1 MSTFENTLYLSSVSF
16 LRAKSALNKT
26 RFADLRTVPQTGS
39 TNADMKV
46 LLSSAGAAGTMQE
59 PLQTRPIVLLAD
71 HQTAGRGRLSR
82 QWQAPAGSSLLMTIG
97 LPLAQ
102 FAPEHLT
109 LLTTCLA
116 LAVTDSTRA
125 LDIEQV
131 NIKWPND
138 LVCDSEPVSEPVSE
152 TASEAS
158 AIGAERAP
166 SYFKLGGILAE
177 LHQIPGVGECALLGL
192 GLNVNWPELPPE
204 LVGIA
209 SSLNR
214 IVGHEIDREQLL
226 IELLTSLD
234 AKWLPELQN
243 PTGDHSLLFRTYRE
257 RSATI
262 GTRVRVELPQ
272 GELVGMATGIAAD
285 GALLLCDDSGHDHV
299 VTVGDVVHLRPD
311 R

>member
-1 MSTFENTLYLSSVSF
+1 MNE
-16 LRAKSALNKT
+16 
-26 RFADLRTVPQTGS
+26 TG
-39 TNADMKV
+39 
-46 LLSSAGAAGTMQE
+46 
-59 PLQTRPIVLLAD
+59 
-71 HQTAGRGRLSR
+71 
-82 QWQAPAGSSLLMTIG
+82 
-97 LPLAQ
+97 
-102 FAPEHLT
+102 
-109 LLTTCLA
+109 
-116 LAVTDSTRA
+116 
-125 LDIEQV
+125 
-131 NIKWPND
+131 
-138 LVCDSEPVSEPVSE
+138 
-152 TASEAS
+152 SEAS
-158 AIGAERAP
+158 AIGTDHAP

-177 LHQIPGVGECALLGL
+177 LHQIPGLGDCALLGL
-192 GLNVNWPELPPE
+192 GLNVNWPELPQE

-234 AKWLPELQN
+234 ATWLPELQN
-243 PTGDHSLLFRTYRE
+243 PTGDLSLLFRTYRE

>member
-46 LLSSAGAAGTMQE
+46 LLSSAAAAGTMRE

-97 LPLAQ
+97 LPLAE
-102 FAPEHLT
+102 FPPEHLT

-116 LAVTDSTRA
+116 LAVTDATQA
-125 LDIEQV
+125 LGIEQV

-138 LVCDSEPVSEPVSE
+138 LVCDSAPVSEPSPNR
-152 TASEAS
+152 
-158 AIGAERAP
+158 AERAP

-192 GLNVNWPELPPE
+192 GLNVNWPDLPPE

-234 AKWLPELQN
+234 ATWLPELQN

-272 GELVGMATGIAAD
+272 GELVGVATAIAAD

-299 VTVGDVVHLRPD
+299 VTVGDVVHLRPE

>member
-1 MSTFENTLYLSSVSF
+1 
-16 LRAKSALNKT
+16 
-26 RFADLRTVPQTGS
+26 
-39 TNADMKV
+39 
-46 LLSSAGAAGTMQE
+46 
-59 PLQTRPIVLLAD
+59 
-71 HQTAGRGRLSR
+71 
-82 QWQAPAGSSLLMTIG
+82 MTIG

-299 VTVGDVVHLRPD
+299 VTVGDVVHLRPE

>member
-1 MSTFENTLYLSSVSF
+1 
-16 LRAKSALNKT
+16 
-26 RFADLRTVPQTGS
+26 
-39 TNADMKV
+39 MKV
-46 LLSSAGAAGTMQE
+46 LLSSAGAAEAMQE

-102 FAPEHLT
+102 FPPEHLT

-116 LAVTDSTRA
+116 LAVTDATRE
-125 LDIEQV
+125 LGIEQV

-138 LVCDSEPVSEPVSE
+138 LVCDSEPVSGPVSGPVSEPVSE
-152 TASEAS
+152 TVSEAS
-158 AIGAERAP
+158 PIGAERAP

-177 LHQIPGVGECALLGL
+177 LHQISGVGECALLGL

-272 GELVGMATGIAAD
+272 GELVGVATGIAAD
-285 GALLLCDDSGHDHV
+285 GALLLCDDSGHEHV
-299 VTVGDVVHLRPD
+299 VTVGDVVHLRPE